1 MQVQIH
7 IGPHRFMEFGQIFQ
21 NDTETQER
29 GIKRVKIQ
37 NIPCSSIAPEPCT
50 CRSLCIQRW
59 LFQTSSPF
67 NILDP

>member
-1 MQVQIH
+1 MQIH
-7 IGPHRFMEFGQIFQ
+7 IGPHHFLEFGQIFQ

-37 NIPCSSIAPEPCT
+37 NIPWGSTAPDPCT
-50 CRSLCIQRW
+50 RRSLCIQRW

-67 NILDP
+67 KILDP